1 MPRLTIDSPLGRLC
15 LVEADGRLTAVEWR
29 GDVTPGQETP
39 LLLEAKAQLDAY
51 FAGRRTAFDLPLAP
65 HGSPFEL
72 SVWRLMSAIPF
83 GETRS
88 YGELAAAL
96 AATARDVGQACG
108 SNPLPIFIPCHRVLA
123 AGGALGGYSGGK
135 GTETKRQLL
144 VLEGALLI

>member
-1 MPRLTIDSPLGRLC
+1 MPRLSIDSPLGRLC
-15 LVEADGRLTAVEWR
+15 LIEEDGRLTAVEWR
-29 GDVTPGQETP
+29 GDVARGQETP
-39 LLLEAKAQLDAY
+39 LLLEARAQLDAY

-65 HGSPFEL
+65 QGSPFEL
-72 SVWRLMSAIPF
+72 SVWRLMSAIPY

-135 GTETKRQLL
+135 GTETKRHLL

>member
-1 MPRLTIDSPLGRLC
+1 MPRFSIDSPLGRLC
-15 LVEADGRLTAVEWR
+15 LVEEDGRLTAVEWR
-29 GDVTPGQETP
+29 GDVARGQATP

-65 HGSPFEL
+65 NGSPFEL

>member
-1 MPRLTIDSPLGRLC
+1 MPQLSVDSPLGRLC
-15 LVEADGRLTAVEWR
+15 LVEEDGRLTAVHWR
-29 GDVTPGQETP
+29 GNVARSQETP
-39 LLLEAKAQLDAY
+39 LLIEAKAQLEAY

-65 HGSPFEL
+65 RGAPFEL
-72 SVWRLMSAIPF
+72 SVWRLMSAIPY
-83 GETRS
+83 GETRR

>member
-1 MPRLTIDSPLGRLC
+1 MPRLSIDSPLGRLC
-15 LVEADGRLTAVEWR
+15 LVEEDGRLTAVEWR
-29 GDVTPGQETP
+29 GDVVRGQETP

-65 HGSPFEL
+65 RGSPFEL
-72 SVWRLMSAIPF
+72 SVWRLMSAIPY

-135 GTETKRQLL
+135 GAETKRQLL

>member
-15 LVEADGRLTAVEWR
+15 LVEEDGRLTAVEWR
-29 GDVTPGQETP
+29 GDVARGQETP

-51 FAGRRTAFDLPLAP
+51 FAGRRTTFDLPLAP

-72 SVWRLMSAIPF
+72 SVWRLMSAIPY

-88 YGELAAAL
+88 YGEIAAAL
-96 AATARDVGQACG
+96 AAAARDVGQACG

>member
-1 MPRLTIDSPLGRLC
+1 MPQLNIDSPLGRLC
-15 LVEADGRLTAVEWR
+15 LVEEDGRLTAIHWR
-29 GDVTPGQETP
+29 GDAARGQETP
-39 LLLEAKAQLDAY
+39 LLIEARAQLAAY

-65 HGSPFEL
+65 RGSPFEL
-72 SVWRLMSAIPF
+72 GVWRLMSAIPY

>member
-1 MPRLTIDSPLGRLC
+1 MPRFSIDSPLGRLC
-15 LVEADGRLTAVEWR
+15 LVEEDGRLTAVEWR
-29 GDVTPGQETP
+29 GDVTRGHATP

-65 HGSPFEL
+65 QGSPFEL
-72 SVWRLMSAIPF
+72 GVWRLMSAIPY